1 MSTPKINFFIQAG
14 CRAGNAGPCPG
25 SGPVTNN
32 CSGYRPGSSRARDS
46 AGGSREAAGE
56 DPGKH
61 PGVPRCQHPEPEQ
74 LFPIPDPE
82 DPDPEDPD
90 VVNPDPDDII
100 TRTILRFTPIP
111 ASCSPKPDPEP
122 RLSRTFPDDKRPTAP
137 AKRSSYSA
145 GLSLSAATGICSAS
159 MGISAGVTSFMRFL
173 ARSINSCSCSTI

>member
-1 MSTPKINFFIQAG
+1 MPGGNRRAVP
-14 CRAGNAGPCPG
+14 RAGPSGNEQLFGLAHPAAPGHGVPPG
-25 SGPVTNN
+25 SRKK
-32 CSGYRPGSSRARDS
+32 S
-46 AGGSREAAGE
+46 GE

-82 DPDPEDPD
+82 DPEPEDPD
-90 VVNPDPDDII
+90 VVNPDPDGII

-122 RLSRTFPDDKRPTAP
+122 RLSRTFPAGESPTAP
-137 AKRSSYSA
+137 AKQSSYSA
-145 GLSLSAATGICSAS
+145 GVSLSAATGICSAS